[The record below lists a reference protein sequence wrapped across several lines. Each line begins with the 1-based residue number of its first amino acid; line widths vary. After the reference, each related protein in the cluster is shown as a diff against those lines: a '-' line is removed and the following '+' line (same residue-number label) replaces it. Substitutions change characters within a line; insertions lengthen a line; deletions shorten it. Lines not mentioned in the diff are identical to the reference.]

1 MKWINKR
8 SLRLALSVA
17 LSLLI
22 LFLIYDKIDFASM
35 RKVFSEIRVVPLIIF
50 LLLFIPQLWLAT
62 KRWNIMTKEIGKVKL
77 GLFTSFK
84 QVVGSYSANLIIPG
98 KMGEIVRIPWMKKYK
113 LKTPVLML
121 VFLEK
126 IFDVLAVFF
135 ILFVA
140 SITYLFFSAEHQ
152 TLLQVVIIILG
163 SGFLLLLLFYFN
175 RKRISGYIDRRFT
188 DYLSKKKEEFIYFKI
203 KNALKYVDYRI
214 TWYFLMS
221 ILLWI
226 VQVCE
231 FYCIFMMF
239 NIFPHVLDVYV
250 GISLALLAGA
260 LPISIAGLGPRDAV
274 IIKFFST
281 YAPIE
286 ILAGVGIISLFRI
299 IITVLIGL
307 PFFMMQTRK

>member
-8 SLRLALSVA
+8 TLRLALSIA
-17 LSLLI
+17 LSVLI

-35 RKVFSEIRVVPLIIF
+35 QKVFSEIRVIPLIIF

-98 KMGEIVRIPWMKKYK
+98 KMGEIVRIPWMKIYK
-113 LKTPVLML
+113 LETPVLML

-152 TLLQVVIIILG
+152 TLLQIVVITL
-163 SGFLLLLLFYFN
+163 SCGFLFLFLFYFN
-175 RKRISGYIDRRFT
+175 RKRISLYIDRRFA
-188 DYLSKKKEEFIYFKI
+188 DYLSTKKEDFIYFKI
-203 KNALKYVDYRI
+203 KNALKYVDSRI

-231 FYCIFMMF
+231 FYFIFVMF

-299 IITVLIGL
+299 IVTALIGL
-307 PFFMMQTRK
+307 PFFMTQTRK

>member
-8 SLRLALSVA
+8 TLRLALSIA
-17 LSLLI
+17 LSVLI

-35 RKVFSEIRVVPLIIF
+35 QKVFSEIRVIPLIIF

-98 KMGEIVRIPWMKKYK
+98 KMGEVVRIPWMKIYK
-113 LKTPVLML
+113 LETPVLML

-152 TLLQVVIIILG
+152 TLLQIVVITL
-163 SGFLLLLLFYFN
+163 SCGFLFLFLFYFN
-175 RKRISGYIDRRFT
+175 RKRISLYIDRRFA
-188 DYLSKKKEEFIYFKI
+188 DYLSKKKEDFIYFKI
-203 KNALKYVDYRI
+203 KNAFKYVDYRI

-281 YAPIE
+281 YAHIE

-299 IITVLIGL
+299 IVIALIGL
-307 PFFMMQTRK
+307 PFFMMQTKK

>member
-8 SLRLALSVA
+8 TLRLALSIL
-17 LSLLI
+17 LSVLI
-22 LFLIYDKIDFASM
+22 LFLIYDKIDYASM
-35 RKVFSEIRVVPLIIF
+35 QKVFSEIRVIPLIIF

-98 KMGEIVRIPWMKKYK
+98 KMGEIVRIPWMKRYK
-113 LKTPVLML
+113 LETPVLML

-126 IFDVLAVFF
+126 IFDVLSVFF

-140 SITYLFFSAEHQ
+140 SITYLFFSTEHQ
-152 TLLQVVIIILG
+152 TLLQVVVITLAC
-163 SGFLLLLLFYFN
+163 GFVLLLVFYFN
-175 RKRISGYIDRRFT
+175 RKRVSGYIDCRFAN
-188 DYLSKKKEEFIYFKI
+188 YLSKKKEDFIYFKI

-226 VQVCE
+226 VQICE
-231 FYCIFMMF
+231 FYFIFMMF

-274 IIKFFST
+274 IIKFFSA

-299 IITVLIGL
+299 IVTALIGL